1 LADKINSAKVK
12 RKQFAKA
19 IVEGK
24 SATQAYKEINPNT
37 TYDSAKTQ
45 GSRML
50 TSVYTQEE
58 IARLLSQVTPEEVTA
73 RIQDIALSAPLPETK
88 LKALVA
94 LGNTRKAS
102 IFKDSTPSITNNTL
116 NVFDLDDLRRRL
128 ADTSYNGQQITDQL
142 T

>member
-1 LADKINSAKVK
+1 VADKITSAKVK

-24 SATQAYKEINPNT
+24 SATQAYKELNPAI
-37 TYDSAKTQ
+37 TYDAAKTN

-50 TSVYTQEE
+50 SNAYTQEE

-102 IFKDSTPSITNNTL
+102 IFKDSAPSITNNTL
-116 NVFDLDDLRRRL
+116 NVFDLEDLRRRL
-128 ADTSYNGQQITDQL
+128 ADSTGCPQPDQL